1 MSTYILVHGAF
12 HGGWCWD
19 KVVPLLEKEGHRV
32 EVCDLP
38 SHGKDNTPISEVT
51 LQAYADSVC
60 KILDAQ
66 SEPVFLVGHSMGGVV
81 ISQAAEYR
89 PEKIKALVYVA
100 AYLLRNGESAAP
112 ISQGDTGSFLVPNII
127 FAEDMSY
134 ATVRDEA
141 VKEAFY
147 GDCSDE
153 DVAWATSMLIRQ
165 AIAPL
170 TTAIDV
176 SEENFGQVP
185 RVYIECLRDRTV
197 SPSLQK
203 EMYTVLPCQ
212 RVFSMD
218 TSHSPFLSEPA
229 KLVAHLTSI

>member
-1 MSTYILVHGAF
+1 
-12 HGGWCWD
+12 
-19 KVVPLLEKEGHRV
+19 
-32 EVCDLP
+32 
-38 SHGKDNTPISEVT
+38 
-51 LQAYADSVC
+51 
-60 KILDAQ
+60 
-66 SEPVFLVGHSMGGVV
+66 
-81 ISQAAEYR
+81 
-89 PEKIKALVYVA
+89 VYVA